1 MDVRRGP
8 VGRVYCLLAA
18 MIFKRAK
25 ERAKDRFYRD
35 ARVFITVAK
44 EDARALRM
52 NNPLRAWD
60 RLEDILGHEID
71 YPMRT
76 LYHFRYLYRN
86 TYWNTIHREYGSI
99 TFLRML
105 RADMYNR
112 MGDYEQIARDLDELR
127 QTVIRIE
134 QQMKEAHDA

>member
-1 MDVRRGP
+1 M
-8 VGRVYCLLAA
+8 LQ
-18 MIFKRAK
+18 RAK
-25 ERAKDRFYRD
+25 GRAQDRFYRD
-35 ARVFITVAK
+35 ARVFIIVAK

-60 RLEDILGHEID
+60 RLEDFLGHEID

-76 LYHFRYLYRN
+76 LYRFRYLYRN

-105 RADMYNR
+105 REDMYSR
-112 MGDYEQIARDLDELR
+112 MGAYEQIARDLDELR

-134 QQMKEAHDA
+134 QKMKDEEIS